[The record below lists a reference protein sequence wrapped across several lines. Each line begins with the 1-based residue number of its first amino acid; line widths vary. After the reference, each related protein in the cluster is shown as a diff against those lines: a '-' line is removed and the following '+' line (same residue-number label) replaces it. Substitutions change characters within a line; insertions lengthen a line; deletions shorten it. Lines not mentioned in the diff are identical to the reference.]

1 KQQLPPK
8 KKRRVGTTV
17 HCDYLNRPHKS
28 IHRRRTDPMVT
39 LSSILEGIINDIR
52 DLPNTYPFHTPVN
65 PKVVKDYYKIITRPM
80 DLQTLREN
88 VRKRQYPSREE
99 FREHLEL
106 IVKNSATYNGP
117 KHSLTQI
124 SQSMLDLCDEK
135 LKEASLKEDKLAR
148 LEKAINPLLDDDDQV
163 AFSFILDNIV
173 TQKMMAV
180 PDSWPFHHPVNKKFV
195 PDYYK
200 VIANP
205 MDLETI
211 RKNISKHK
219 YQNRETF
226 LDDVNLILANSIK
239 YNGPDSQYT
248 KTAQEIVNICYQ
260 TLAEYDEHLTQLERD
275 ISTAKEAALEE
286 ADLESLDPMTPGPYT
301 PQASDQ
307 TMFSPPDFYDTNT
320 SLSVSHDASV
330 YQDESNL
337 SAMDTPITTS
347 EKRGTQMR
355 QGRGRLGEEDSDVD
369 IEGFDEEDDGK
380 PKTPAPEVEDADG
393 DLADE
398 EEGSAQQPQASVLYE
413 DLLMSD
419 GEDDDD
425 GSDEEGD
432 NPFSSIQLSESGSD
446 SDVEPS
452 AVRPKQPHVL
462 QENTRMGMDNEESM
476 MSYEGDGGETSHI
489 MEDSNISYGSYEEP
503 DPKSNTRDTSF
514 SSIGG
519 YEISEEEE
527 EE

>member
-1 KQQLPPK
+1 
-8 KKRRVGTTV
+8 
-17 HCDYLNRPHKS
+17 
-28 IHRRRTDPMVT
+28 
-39 LSSILEGIINDIR
+39 
-52 DLPNTYPFHTPVN
+52 
-65 PKVVKDYYKIITRPM
+65 
-80 DLQTLREN
+80 
-88 VRKRQYPSREE
+88 
-99 FREHLEL
+99 
-106 IVKNSATYNGP
+106 
-117 KHSLTQI
+117 
-124 SQSMLDLCDEK
+124 
-135 LKEASLKEDKLAR
+135 
-148 LEKAINPLLDDDDQV
+148 
-163 AFSFILDNIV
+163 
-173 TQKMMAV
+173 
-180 PDSWPFHHPVNKKFV
+180 SWPFHHPVNKKFV

-248 KTAQEIVNICYQ
+248 KTAQDIVNICYQ

-275 ISTAKEAALEE
+275 ICTAKEAALEE

-307 TMFSPPDFYDTNT
+307 SFHFL
-320 SLSVSHDASV
+320 SLVSVSRIVDLEV
-330 YQDESNL
+330 LLFQCL
-337 SAMDTPITTS
+337 RFFCLPV
-347 EKRGTQMR
+347 QMR
-355 QGRGRLGEEDSDVD
+355 QGRGRLGEEDSDLD
-369 IEGFDEEDDGK
+369 TEGFDEDDDGK

-419 GEDDDD
+419 GEEDDDD

-476 MSYEGDGGETSHI
+476 MSYEGDGGETSHV
-489 MEDSNISYGSYEEP
+489 MEDSNI
-503 DPKSNTRDTSF
+503 
-514 SSIGG
+514 
-519 YEISEEEE
+519 
-527 EE
+527 